1 MKATGLFVLY
11 TVPIGIILAL
21 FFALLANEKLKG
33 IGFFRTIY
41 SSTMGISVAA
51 SSVIWLF
58 MFNPSMGMFN
68 RMLSLLNLPQIQWL
82 LDPQWALLSVSISTI
97 WMNIGFSFLILLGG
111 LQNIDEH
118 LYESSRIDGAGYF
131 YRLRRIT
138 LPMLSPTLFFIIT
151 ISLINAFQ
159 SFGQIDILTQG
170 GPSASTNL
178 IVYSIY
184 REAFINY
191 QFGTASAQAV
201 SSIYHYPDCDDSS
214 IQTGGKEG
222 PLPMTTSLPKKI
234 WIYFLLIVTSFLVF
248 FPVMYAFLISF
259 MTGPELLQGKF
270 LPQSFSL
277 DNYIKV
283 FDRLPLLNYLLNS
296 FIVSVSVMLG
306 QLAVCSLAAYAFVFI
321 PFKGRDFIFFLFIST
336 MMIPWEATMIP
347 N

>member
-1 MKATGLFVLY
+1 MTRFAHFWRKSVDGRAAILYLLPSVILFSVFVFYPMFRTIYLSFFLTDQTGNAAIMVGFENFMYLLGSSEFQNSMKATGLFVLY
-11 TVPIGIILAL
+11 TVPITIILAL

-33 IGFFRTIY
+33 IGFFRTMY

-58 MFNPSMGMFN
+58 MFNPSIGMFN
-68 RMLSLLNLPQIQWL
+68 RLLSVFNLPQIQWL
-82 LDPQWALLSVSISTI
+82 LDPEWALISVAISTI
-97 WMNIGFSFLILLGG
+97 WMNLGFSFLILLGG

-159 SFGQIDILTQG
+159 TFGQIDILTKG
-170 GPSASTNL
+170 GPSQSTNL

-201 SSIYHYPDCDDSS
+201 ILF
-214 IQTGGKEG
+214 I
-222 PLPMTTSLPKKI
+222 I
-234 WIYFLLIVTSFLVF
+234 ILIVT
-248 FPVMYAFLISF
+248 I
-259 MTGPELLQGKF
+259 LQFK
-270 LPQSFSL
+270 
-277 DNYIKV
+277 
-283 FDRLPLLNYLLNS
+283 
-296 FIVSVSVMLG
+296 LG
-306 QLAVCSLAAYAFVFI
+306 ERRVHYQ
-321 PFKGRDFIFFLFIST
+321 
-336 MMIPWEATMIP
+336 
-347 N
+347 

>member
-1 MKATGLFVLY
+1 MTRIATFWRKSVDGRTAALYLLPSIILFSVFIFYPMFRTIYLSFFLTDQTGNAAIMVGFENFQYLLGSSEFQNSMKATGLFVLY
-11 TVPIGIILAL
+11 TVPITIILAL

-33 IGFFRTIY
+33 IGFFRTMY

-58 MFNPSMGMFN
+58 MFNPSIGMFN
-68 RMLSLLNLPQIQWL
+68 RLLSVFHLPQIQWL
-82 LDPQWALLSVSISTI
+82 LDPEWALLSVSISTI

-159 SFGQIDILTQG
+159 TFGQIDILTKG
-170 GPSASTNL
+170 GPSQSTNL

-201 SSIYHYPDCDDSS
+201 I
-214 IQTGGKEG
+214 
-222 PLPMTTSLPKKI
+222 L
-234 WIYFLLIVTSFLVF
+234 FLIILIVT
-248 FPVMYAFLISF
+248 I
-259 MTGPELLQGKF
+259 LQFKLGER
-270 LPQSFSL
+270 
-277 DNYIKV
+277 KV
-283 FDRLPLLNYLLNS
+283 HY
-296 FIVSVSVMLG
+296 
-306 QLAVCSLAAYAFVFI
+306 Q
-321 PFKGRDFIFFLFIST
+321 
-336 MMIPWEATMIP
+336 
-347 N
+347 

>member
-1 MKATGLFVLY
+1 MTTLEKPGLWRRTVNGRTAILYLLPSIILFSVFVFYPMFRTIYLSFFLTDQNGNAALHVGFENYVYLLSSTAFINSMKATGLFVLY
-11 TVPIGIILAL
+11 TVPIGIVMSL

-33 IGFFRTIY
+33 IGFFRTLY

-68 RMLSLLNLPQIQWL
+68 RLLSVLNLPQVQWL

-170 GPSASTNL
+170 GPSATTNL

-201 SSIYHYPDCDDSS
+201 I
-214 IQTGGKEG
+214 
-222 PLPMTTSLPKKI
+222 L
-234 WIYFLLIVTSFLVF
+234 
-248 FPVMYAFLISF
+248 FLIILVV
-259 MTGPELLQGKF
+259 TILQFK
-270 LPQSFSL
+270 
-277 DNYIKV
+277 
-283 FDRLPLLNYLLNS
+283 
-296 FIVSVSVMLG
+296 LG
-306 QLAVCSLAAYAFVFI
+306 ERRVHYQ
-321 PFKGRDFIFFLFIST
+321 
-336 MMIPWEATMIP
+336 
-347 N
+347 

>member
-1 MKATGLFVLY
+1 MTAVRAPGMWKRSSNVRVGFLYLLPSIILFAVFLFYPMIRTIYLSFFLTDQNGKAAVNVGFENYSYLLTSMEFLNSMKATGLFVLY

-33 IGFFRTIY
+33 IGFFRTMY

-58 MFNPSMGMFN
+58 LFHPSVGLFN
-68 RMLSLLNLPQIQWL
+68 RILLAINLPQIQWL
-82 LDPQWALLSVSISTI
+82 LDPEWALLSIAISTI
-97 WMNIGFSFLILLGG
+97 WMNTGFSFLILLGG

-138 LPMLSPTLFFIIT
+138 IPMLSPTLFFIIT

-159 SFGQIDILTQG
+159 TFGQIDILTKG
-170 GPSASTNL
+170 GPSQSTNL

-201 SSIYHYPDCDDSS
+201 ILF
-214 IQTGGKEG
+214 III
-222 PLPMTTSLPKKI
+222 LV
-234 WIYFLLIVTSFLVF
+234 VT
-248 FPVMYAFLISF
+248 
-259 MTGPELLQGKF
+259 LLQFK
-270 LPQSFSL
+270 LL
-277 DNYIKV
+277 EKKV
-283 FDRLPLLNYLLNS
+283 HY
-296 FIVSVSVMLG
+296 
-306 QLAVCSLAAYAFVFI
+306 Q
-321 PFKGRDFIFFLFIST
+321 
-336 MMIPWEATMIP
+336 
-347 N
+347 

>member
-1 MKATGLFVLY
+1 MSRFAHFWRKSVDGRAAILYLLPSVILFSVFVFYPMFRTIYLSFFLTDQTGNAAIMVGFENFMYLLGSSEFQNSMKATGLFVLY
-11 TVPIGIILAL
+11 TVPITIILAL

-33 IGFFRTIY
+33 IGFFRTMY

-58 MFNPSMGMFN
+58 MFNPSIGMFN
-68 RMLSLLNLPQIQWL
+68 RLLSVFDFPQIQWL
-82 LDPQWALLSVSISTI
+82 LDPEWALISVAISTI
-97 WMNIGFSFLILLGG
+97 WMNLGFSFLILLGG

-159 SFGQIDILTQG
+159 TFGQIDILTKG
-170 GPSASTNL
+170 GPSQSTNL

-201 SSIYHYPDCDDSS
+201 ILF
-214 IQTGGKEG
+214 I
-222 PLPMTTSLPKKI
+222 I
-234 WIYFLLIVTSFLVF
+234 ILIVT
-248 FPVMYAFLISF
+248 I
-259 MTGPELLQGKF
+259 LQFK
-270 LPQSFSL
+270 
-277 DNYIKV
+277 
-283 FDRLPLLNYLLNS
+283 
-296 FIVSVSVMLG
+296 LG
-306 QLAVCSLAAYAFVFI
+306 ERRVHYQ
-321 PFKGRDFIFFLFIST
+321 
-336 MMIPWEATMIP
+336 
-347 N
+347 

>member
-1 MKATGLFVLY
+1 MTSLEKPGIWKKTTNGRTALLYLLPSIVLFSVFVFYPMFRTIYLSFFLTDQNGNAAIWVGFENYTYLLESTAFLNSMKATGLFVLY

-33 IGFFRTIY
+33 IGFFRTVY

-68 RMLSLLNLPQIQWL
+68 RMLSMLNLPQIQWL
-82 LDPQWALLSVSISTI
+82 LDPEWALLSVSISTI

-201 SSIYHYPDCDDSS
+201 TLFI
-214 IQTGGKEG
+214 I
-222 PLPMTTSLPKKI
+222 I
-234 WIYFLLIVTSFLVF
+234 LIVT
-248 FPVMYAFLISF
+248 I
-259 MTGPELLQGKF
+259 LQFK
-270 LPQSFSL
+270 
-277 DNYIKV
+277 
-283 FDRLPLLNYLLNS
+283 
-296 FIVSVSVMLG
+296 LG
-306 QLAVCSLAAYAFVFI
+306 ERRVHYQ
-321 PFKGRDFIFFLFIST
+321 
-336 MMIPWEATMIP
+336 
-347 N
+347 

>member
-1 MKATGLFVLY
+1 MTRFAHFWRKSVDGRAAILYLLPSVILFSVFVFYPMFRTIYLSFFLTDQTGNAAIMVGFENFMYLLGSSEFQNSMKATGLFVLY
-11 TVPIGIILAL
+11 TVPITIILAL

-33 IGFFRTIY
+33 IGFFRTMY

-58 MFNPSMGMFN
+58 MFNPSIGMFN
-68 RMLSLLNLPQIQWL
+68 RLLSVFDFPQIQWL
-82 LDPQWALLSVSISTI
+82 LDPEWALISVAISTI

-159 SFGQIDILTQG
+159 TFGQIDILTKG
-170 GPSASTNL
+170 GPSQSTNL

-201 SSIYHYPDCDDSS
+201 ILF
-214 IQTGGKEG
+214 I
-222 PLPMTTSLPKKI
+222 I
-234 WIYFLLIVTSFLVF
+234 ILIVT
-248 FPVMYAFLISF
+248 I
-259 MTGPELLQGKF
+259 LQFK
-270 LPQSFSL
+270 
-277 DNYIKV
+277 
-283 FDRLPLLNYLLNS
+283 
-296 FIVSVSVMLG
+296 LG
-306 QLAVCSLAAYAFVFI
+306 ERRVHYQ
-321 PFKGRDFIFFLFIST
+321 
-336 MMIPWEATMIP
+336 
-347 N
+347 

>member
-1 MKATGLFVLY
+1 MSRFAHFWRKSVDGRAAILYLLPSVILFSVFVFYPMFRTIYLSFFLTDQTGNAAIMVGFENFMYLLGSSEFQNSMKATGLFVLY
-11 TVPIGIILAL
+11 TVPITIILAL

-33 IGFFRTIY
+33 IGFFRTMY

-58 MFNPSMGMFN
+58 MFNPSIGMFN
-68 RMLSLLNLPQIQWL
+68 RLLSVFNLPQIQWL
-82 LDPQWALLSVSISTI
+82 LDPEWALISVAISTI
-97 WMNIGFSFLILLGG
+97 WMNLGFSFLILLGG

-159 SFGQIDILTQG
+159 TFGQIDILTKG
-170 GPSASTNL
+170 GPSQSTNL

-201 SSIYHYPDCDDSS
+201 ILF
-214 IQTGGKEG
+214 I
-222 PLPMTTSLPKKI
+222 I
-234 WIYFLLIVTSFLVF
+234 ILIVT
-248 FPVMYAFLISF
+248 I
-259 MTGPELLQGKF
+259 LQFK
-270 LPQSFSL
+270 
-277 DNYIKV
+277 
-283 FDRLPLLNYLLNS
+283 
-296 FIVSVSVMLG
+296 LG
-306 QLAVCSLAAYAFVFI
+306 ERRVHYQ
-321 PFKGRDFIFFLFIST
+321 
-336 MMIPWEATMIP
+336 
-347 N
+347 

>member
-33 IGFFRTIY
+33 IGFFRTVY

-82 LDPQWALLSVSISTI
+82 LDPEWALLSVSISTI

-151 ISLINAFQ
+151 ISFINAFQ

-170 GPSASTNL
+170 GPSQSTNSL
-178 IVYSIY
+178 FTPFTVRPYQLPVWNGECTGRHIV
-184 REAFINY
+184 FI
-191 QFGTASAQAV
+191 
-201 SSIYHYPDCDDSS
+201 I
-214 IQTGGKEG
+214 
-222 PLPMTTSLPKKI
+222 
-234 WIYFLLIVTSFLVF
+234 LIVTILQF
-248 FPVMYAFLISF
+248 
-259 MTGPELLQGKF
+259 ELGER
-270 LPQSFSL
+270 
-277 DNYIKV
+277 KV
-283 FDRLPLLNYLLNS
+283 HY
-296 FIVSVSVMLG
+296 
-306 QLAVCSLAAYAFVFI
+306 Q
-321 PFKGRDFIFFLFIST
+321 
-336 MMIPWEATMIP
+336 
-347 N
+347 